1 MNYKDK
7 ESTRSMWLFK
17 SLRVVTLSAFILAW
31 SSVSAQESIN
41 TAGGNASE
49 SGGSVSYSVGQVVY
63 QTYTGTNGSITQ
75 GVQQPYEISV
85 ITAVEEAKNINLSV
99 LAYPNPAT
107 DFLQLKVD
115 GSMYSVMS
123 MSFQLYD
130 MNGKLLQ
137 TKKLTEAETQIDM
150 SSFVP
155 ATYFL
160 KVITESKAIKEF
172 KIIKTQ

>member
-1 MNYKDK
+1 MNYKNK
-7 ESTRSMWLFK
+7 GRTRRMWLYR
-17 SLRVVTLSAFILAW
+17 SLRVAALSAFIFAHSL
-31 SSVSAQESIN
+31 VSAQESVN
-41 TAGGNASE
+41 AAGGNASG
-49 SGGSVSYSVGQVVY
+49 SGGSVSYSVGQVAY
-63 QTYTGTNGSITQ
+63 QTHTGTNGSITQ

-85 ITAVEEAKNINLSV
+85 ITAVEEAKDINLLVSV
-99 LAYPNPAT
+99 YPNPAT
-107 DFLQLKVD
+107 DYLQLKVD

-150 SSFVP
+150 SSYAT

-172 KIIKTQ
+172 KIIKAQ